1 MKPLV
6 LKYKIKNN
14 IRLDMS
20 WLSNINT
27 SNLSLIKNKNI
38 LLGNKR
44 YKVSELFTVSGEDSN
59 NIKLLNTNNNLDN
72 IGSCL
77 ENKKLTIEGNIGRGL
92 ARNMVNGTIILNGN
106 ADDVACSGMKG
117 GSVFIYGSVGN
128 RFCSLPTGINEGF
141 SDGFVYV
148 QKNVGSDSII
158 RMRRGN
164 IVIGGDIG
172 VNSCRELIA
181 GTVTVLGKIGN
192 AFCRN
197 PRRGTLIIK
206 DRSICKDFIKS
217 NSTDLTFFNFY
228 QMKIN
233 NIIDSNVI
241 KNKKPIRY
249 FGTKAEKKMVELFVL

>member
-1 MKPLV
+1 
-6 LKYKIKNN
+6 
-14 IRLDMS
+14 
-20 WLSNINT
+20 
-27 SNLSLIKNKNI
+27 
-38 LLGNKR
+38 
-44 YKVSELFTVSGEDSN
+44 
-59 NIKLLNTNNNLDN
+59 
-72 IGSCL
+72 
-77 ENKKLTIEGNIGRGL
+77 
-92 ARNMVNGTIILNGN
+92 
-106 ADDVACSGMKG
+106 
-117 GSVFIYGSVGN
+117 
-128 RFCSLPTGINEGF
+128 
-141 SDGFVYV
+141 
-148 QKNVGSDSII
+148 
-158 RMRRGN
+158 MRRGN